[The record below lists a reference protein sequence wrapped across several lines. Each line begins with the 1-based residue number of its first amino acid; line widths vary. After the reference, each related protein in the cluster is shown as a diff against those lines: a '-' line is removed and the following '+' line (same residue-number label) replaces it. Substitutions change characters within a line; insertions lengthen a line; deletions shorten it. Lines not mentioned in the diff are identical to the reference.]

1 MRIQKKISGL
11 MGLVLIVVLL
21 SGCIVSATFVIVKEF
36 SLAPKEG
43 FYFYQVDLSTNGTWQ
58 DHRDEIDDIEAVGF
72 EFYIHSSA
80 SGDIAFSVFVDDYS
94 GAGAD
99 PDEVSSTA
107 DVVLDSLIAH
117 EGPSKISYSKTVGL
131 IEHLDRLKK
140 LTKTGQFDVYT
151 TSTGTV
157 GSTFVIDSA
166 KVIVTFSAG

>member
-1 MRIQKKISGL
+1 MRIHKKISGL
-11 MGLVLIVVLL
+11 IGLVLIAVLV
-21 SGCIVSATFVIVKEF
+21 SGCIVSATFVIVKKF
-36 SLAPKEG
+36 SLAPKGG
-43 FYFYQVDLSTNGTWQ
+43 FYFYQVDLSTDGTWE
-58 DHRDEIDDIEAVGF
+58 DHQDEIDDIEAVGF

-80 SGDIAFSVFVDDYS
+80 SGNIAFSVFVDDYS

-99 PDEVSSTA
+99 PSAVPSAA
-107 DVVLDSLIAH
+107 DIVLDSLTIGG
-117 EGPSKISYSKTVGL
+117 GPSKVSYSTTVGL
-131 IEHLDRLKK
+131 IENLNRLKS